1 MELCRPVAV
10 LVYKYLLLPGDA
22 GAVYIRLRLAAR
34 PFYCTRPETPITGG
48 ENNERRTTPA
58 ATALPGARDQRFA
71 AHENVQD
78 PPKQPVA

>member
-22 GAVYIRLRLAAR
+22 GAVYTVAAR
-34 PFYCTRPETPITGG
+34 GSAVLLYTRPETPITGG